1 MRTTLTLDDDVAA
14 QLADLTHRLRKPFKT
29 VVNDTLRRGLGR
41 PKPAQ
46 RKPFKVV
53 PFSLGGLRPGYDPT
67 KFLQYIGDLEDEAIL
82 EKMKKY
88 EANRRR

>member
-53 PFSLGGLRPGYDPT
+53 PFSLELRPGLDPT
-67 KFLQYIGDLEDEAIL
+67 KFLQYASDLEDEAIDR
-82 EKMKKY
+82 KSVV
-88 EANRRR
+88 